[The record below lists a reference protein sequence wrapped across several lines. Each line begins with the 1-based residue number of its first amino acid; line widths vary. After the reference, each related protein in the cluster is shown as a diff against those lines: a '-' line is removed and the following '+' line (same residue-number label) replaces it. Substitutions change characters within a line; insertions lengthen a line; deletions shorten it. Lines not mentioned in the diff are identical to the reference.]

1 MVITRNTKII
11 TTKRNTR
18 EHQLGKTQ
26 EHNTKKEHF
35 APTNF
40 DEWDDLTPITLISK
54 P

>member
-1 MVITRNTKII
+1 MMIIRNTKIM

-26 EHNTKKEHF
+26 DNDKKEYF

-40 DEWDDLTPITLISK
+40 DEWNDLTPLH
-54 P
+54 